1 MIIMMTSLLNAC
13 SGGMLSLDTDSDSP
27 IDKHPKDSLTDN
39 SGGVNNPQ
47 DTPDTDNDS
56 ETSPSDD
63 IISGTV
69 RCLDGKGVAGV
80 VVSDG
85 LNAVMTDASGKYIL
99 PQSEDFIPKFIFI
112 STPREYSAPVINGL
126 PKFYKSWEECKN
138 LKSVDFLVEPLLDP
152 ERYTLLIVADPQIR
166 SASVR
171 SDKVAYHSIDAMDD
185 LFRDMREYASSI
197 TERRRCYGVIL
208 GDIVHEDMGLFPT
221 YLEQCASLDFPIYS
235 VIGNHDHDT
244 PAVGEDAQ
252 HQPYEKYLGPR
263 NYSANLGRFH
273 FISLD
278 NILFSPTGDRSYEI
292 GVSDVDLQW
301 LKNDLSF
308 VPKEMQIVICSHST
322 MFMKSTGVDVHKQ
335 VQNGTEYADLLKGY
349 TKVYNF
355 AGHAHSSFNYVY
367 AKDVSAADTSLQ
379 NIEVHV
385 VARSG
390 GLLWLNEYV
399 ANGGT
404 PRGYLTCEIY
414 GEKIEWKYRM
424 IPYLSGTNMSDSVPP
439 YSYRQWAYKN
449 GVAYIGDSILRE
461 SCQITAYGVGAY
473 PDGCV
478 YANVYMWDEE
488 WEDVFLRMDSGRE
501 YVMQRV
507 PRGDAYE
514 YDASEKEIFDHYNTN
529 HPYFKDYGGE
539 EIHDVRHLFRI
550 KPDEKHGKGTILVK
564 DRFGEVFSTSVSW

>member
-27 IDKHPKDSLTDN
+27 IDKHPKDSITDN

-69 RCLDGKGVAGV
+69 RCLDGKGIAGV

-99 PQSEDFIPKFIFI
+99 PKSEDFIPKFIFI

-138 LKSVDFLVEPLLDP
+138 LRSVDFLVEPLLDP

-335 VQNGTEYADLLKGY
+335 VQNGTEYADQHLC
-349 TKVYNF
+349 
-355 AGHAHSSFNYVY
+355 SS
-367 AKDVSAADTSLQ
+367 
-379 NIEVHV
+379 
-385 VARSG
+385 
-390 GLLWLNEYV
+390 
-399 ANGGT
+399 
-404 PRGYLTCEIY
+404 
-414 GEKIEWKYRM
+414 
-424 IPYLSGTNMSDSVPP
+424 
-439 YSYRQWAYKN
+439 
-449 GVAYIGDSILRE
+449 
-461 SCQITAYGVGAY
+461 
-473 PDGCV
+473 
-478 YANVYMWDEE
+478 
-488 WEDVFLRMDSGRE
+488 
-501 YVMQRV
+501 
-507 PRGDAYE
+507 
-514 YDASEKEIFDHYNTN
+514 
-529 HPYFKDYGGE
+529 
-539 EIHDVRHLFRI
+539 
-550 KPDEKHGKGTILVK
+550 
-564 DRFGEVFSTSVSW
+564 